1 MVFFSEVVSDRHV
14 GKRSGPQQDALTRE
28 GRMPT
33 KLHDEKES
41 RAVGLK
47 AKDKAVFGARLELS
61 GGQGWSCMLITE
73 EACRHLS
80 QKRVMSSHRD
90 D

>member
-1 MVFFSEVVSDRHV
+1 MVLFSEVTSDRHV
-14 GKRSGPQQDALTRE
+14 GERSGPQDALTWE

-47 AKDKAVFGARLELS
+47 AKDKAVFG
-61 GGQGWSCMLITE
+61 GGEPGWS
-73 EACRHLS
+73 
-80 QKRVMSSHRD
+80 
-90 D
+90 

>member
-47 AKDKAVFGARLELS
+47 AKDKAVFG
-61 GGQGWSCMLITE
+61 GGEPGWS
-73 EACRHLS
+73 
-80 QKRVMSSHRD
+80 
-90 D
+90 